1 MSRSE
6 PTSTNRKR
14 KGVVRASVT
23 RLLARVSEL
32 EHKERPSPG
41 DLDTARR
48 LQQKLE
54 ELDSDFKTYHLA
66 VVDLTDDEALDTE
79 QAMLDEH
86 DDKVTD
92 LSARLQQLVSILAQ
106 NPL

>member
-32 EHKERPSPG
+32 EH
-41 DLDTARR
+41 DTARR